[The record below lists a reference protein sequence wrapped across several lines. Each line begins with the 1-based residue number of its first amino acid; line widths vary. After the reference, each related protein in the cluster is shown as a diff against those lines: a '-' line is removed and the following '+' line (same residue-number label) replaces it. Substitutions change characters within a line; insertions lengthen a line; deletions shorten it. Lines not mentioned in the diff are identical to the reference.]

1 MVEEDNDGNGDG
13 HEDDRR
19 GPPTTRARCQA
30 RRSRRR
36 AATCG
41 GRVGK
46 TQTGS
51 LCRREPRVRERERTS
66 ANERASEEG
75 RRERARRR
83 ERERDEGTKRVSL
96 SVSLSSYRRTSS
108 KISLLTCLSSV
119 RHRPSRSGASTD
131 REYHTSF

>member
-41 GRVGK
+41 DRVGK

-51 LCRREPRVRERERTS
+51 LCRREPRPSHATYRVRRPIRFFREVEL
-66 ANERASEEG
+66 AVEAAEVVDE
-75 RRERARRR
+75 ARPLVYP
-83 ERERDEGTKRVSL
+83 E
-96 SVSLSSYRRTSS
+96 
-108 KISLLTCLSSV
+108 
-119 RHRPSRSGASTD
+119 
-131 REYHTSF
+131 

>member
-41 GRVGK
+41 DRVGK

-51 LCRREPRVRERERTS
+51 LCRREPRVREKERKK
-66 ANERASEEG
+66 
-75 RRERARRR
+75 ERARAKRDSVSERDGKR
-83 ERERDEGTKRVSL
+83 ERQGHKESL
-96 SVSLSSYRRTSS
+96 SPSLSPHRRAS
-108 KISLLTCLSSV
+108 KISLLTCSVHSV
-119 RHRPSRSGASTD
+119 RHRPSHSGASTD